1 MDALFRAELV
11 LGGGAWRSMS
21 VEKRT
26 RWDTSDDRRDAVGR
40 VVFPMAE
47 VRDAG
52 TFSVAR

>member
-52 TFSVAR
+52 TSSVAR